1 MGVHTIARPAVTGET
16 QEILDSFRH
25 LVQELRVADREAEGK
40 LGLSGAQ
47 LFVLQKLGKESSIS
61 VNDLADRTC
70 THQSSVSVV
79 VHRLVDRGLVRRKES
94 QTDRRRLEL
103 SITAEGKKLLARS
116 RYSPQD
122 RMIEAVESMPARDRK
137 QLGLLLNEVVEAMGL
152 GAKTPEMFFET
163 EPRATARQ
171 KRATENGK

>member
-1 MGVHTIARPAVTGET
+1 MTGKT
-16 QEILDSFRH
+16 QEILDAFRH
-25 LVQELRVADREAEGK
+25 LVQELRMADREAESK

-47 LFVLQKLGKESSIS
+47 LFVLQKLAEESSMS
-61 VNDLADRTC
+61 VNDLAERTC

-79 VHRLVDRGLVRRKES
+79 VQRLVDKRLVKRKES

-122 RMIEAVESMPARDRK
+122 RMIEAVESMPAKDRS
-137 QLGLLLNEVVEAMGL
+137 QLADLLNEVVEAMGL

-163 EPRATARQ
+163 NRRAAAWHT
-171 KRATENGK
+171 RATENGK